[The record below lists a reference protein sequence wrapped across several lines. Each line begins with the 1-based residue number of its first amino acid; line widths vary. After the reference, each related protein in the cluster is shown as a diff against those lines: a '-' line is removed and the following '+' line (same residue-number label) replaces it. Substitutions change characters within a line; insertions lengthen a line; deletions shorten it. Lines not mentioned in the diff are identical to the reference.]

1 MSKVNYIQ
9 VDQPIGTFYVVSIN
23 AALLKGMVEVVPRS
37 KFGDGIQRDISTKRI
52 SEIVTF
58 CDDPDATFPTSVI
71 INVSHPEYV
80 KINEEDHTF
89 DITDDVIIGEIL
101 DGQHRLAGI
110 FESPKADLFS
120 LPVVLMFGLT
130 VEEQAFVFSSINSKQ
145 TKVSSSL
152 IYDLFELSQSRSPQR
167 TAHDIART
175 LNQMEGSA
183 FYRRLK
189 MLGKKEEDQDKATLS
204 QGTFVSYL
212 LKQISANPNDD
223 AVRIKQKMELL
234 PNDSLAFRSFFIKEE
249 DHVILKVLDNCF
261 KGLKNAFPKEYDDPT
276 KSILW
281 KSTGFGAI
289 ISTMPQFL
297 SCGIQKKSL
306 RVEFFESC
314 FKKLAE
320 VLNEDKKAP
329 TGEFF
334 GGGGQQ
340 VQNQFANYLRKAI
353 SLVG

>member
-261 KGLKNAFPKEYDDPT
+261 
-276 KSILW
+276 
-281 KSTGFGAI
+281 

>member
-1 MSKVNYIQ
+1 MSKVCYIQ

-23 AALLKGMVEVVPRS
+23 AAQLKGMVEVVPRS

-71 INVSHPEYV
+71 VNVSHPEYIR
-80 KINEEDHTF
+80 INENDHTF
-89 DITDDVIIGEIL
+89 DITDDVVIGEIL

-110 FESPKADLFS
+110 FESPKVNLFS

-130 VEEQAFVFSSINSKQ
+130 AEEQAFVFSAINSKQ

-175 LNQMEGSA
+175 LNQMEDSA

-189 MLGKKEEDQDKATLS
+189 MLGKKEDNQDNATLS

-212 LKQISANPNDD
+212 LKQISTNPNDD
-223 AVRIKQKMELL
+223 AVRIKQKQELMT
-234 PNDSLAFRSFFIKEE
+234 NNSLAFRSFFIKEE

-261 KGLKNAFPKEYDDPT
+261 KGLKNAYPEEYAEPT

-289 ISTMPQFL
+289 MASMPQFMET
-297 SCGIQKKSL
+297 GIKKKSL
-306 RVEFFESC
+306 RVDFFEAC

-320 VLNEDKKAP
+320 VLAEDHKAP

-334 GGGGQQ
+334 GGGGHQ
-340 VQNQFANYLRKAI
+340 VQNQFANYIRKAI
-353 SLVG
+353 LLV